1 MNSYAVLRFFLDGM
15 LYMMALYSLLSYFQQ
30 RKPIYWQYAL
40 YIVCITFT
48 FYLEDANN
56 NAEYLP
62 GTNIWI
68 TCLESLAFVMYISF
82 AVQLIGIREKDP
94 RSYQILRGMIVL
106 LAVETV
112 FDGLLSLIGAS
123 DEIKS
128 LSYTVFRFI
137 LAGAAFVVVPR
148 ILRLRQPVVSYFIT
162 GSLLFVA
169 GCSVALAVNFFPTFF
184 DRNPNNPF
192 TFSILYMQLGVVGEV
207 LCFTLGMS
215 LRNQENE
222 LEKIRVQQQLIAQ
235 LRENDLKN
243 QKLLKI
249 RDDIA
254 RDLHDELGADLAS
267 ISMVS
272 HAVAHQM
279 TSDPALARQSLKQ
292 IGVTARKVIKVM
304 REIVWSLHSAHD
316 SSQQFTDRMRETGL
330 SLYEHHPAKLHFDF
344 KTNGQPVPSHLRRDL
359 YLVYKELMHNALRHS
374 NASNVYVRFRSS
386 DENISLSIRDDG
398 HGFDA
403 TAIRPGNGLIS
414 LKKRAESLQAQ
425 LHIESNA
432 HSGTST
438 TLICSNAGTLGRV
451 GV

>member
-1 MNSYAVLRFFLDGM
+1 MHSYAALRFFLDGM

-30 RKPIYWQYAL
+30 RKAIYWQYAL

-48 FYLEDANN
+48 FWLDDADAS
-56 NAEYLP
+56 AEYMP
-62 GTNIWI
+62 GTNYWI
-68 TCLESLAFVMYISF
+68 TSLESLAFVMYISF
-82 AVQLIGIREKDP
+82 AVKLIGIRENDP
-94 RSYQILRGMIVL
+94 RSYHILRGMVIL

-112 FDGLLSLIGAS
+112 FDGLLFLGSVGN
-123 DEIKS
+123 EVKS
-128 LSYTVFRFI
+128 LSYAVFRFA
-137 LAGAAFVVVPR
+137 LAGAALVVVPR

-169 GCSVALAVNFFPTFF
+169 GCLVALVVNYFPTIF
-184 DRNPNNPF
+184 DRNPGNPF
-192 TFSILYMQLGVVGEV
+192 TFSVTFMQLGVVGEV

-222 LEKIRVQQQLIAQ
+222 LEKIRVQEQLIAQ

-272 HAVAHQM
+272 HAAAHQM
-279 TSDPALARQSLKQ
+279 NSDPALARQSLKQ
-292 IGVTARKVIKVM
+292 IGETARKVIKVM

-316 SSQQFTDRMRETGL
+316 SGQQFADRLREMGL

-359 YLVYKELMHNALRHS
+359 YLIYKELMHNVLRHS
-374 NASNVYVRFRSS
+374 DAENVYVQFQSS
-386 DENISLSIRDDG
+386 SEQISLCIKDDG
-398 HGFDA
+398 RGFDL
-403 TAIRPGNGLIS
+403 TAIHPGNGLFS
-414 LKKRAESLQAQ
+414 LKKRAESLNGQ
-425 LHIESNA
+425 LRIESNA

-438 TLICSNAGTLGRV
+438 YLTCPLEA
-451 GV
+451 